1 MSVARLPK
9 ITSHITAPVSMFEI
23 TQPTTSPGIAGRSK
37 HRQDRERLGKT
48 HLNYAVCKPQQA
60 DNIGQHYID
69 CGDNGSLC
77 DKQDFFVSHIEL
89 SFRSFDLSV
98 F

>member
-1 MSVARLPK
+1 MPTAPMSVARLPK
-9 ITSHITAPVSMFEI
+9 ITSHITAPVSMLEM
-23 TQPTTSPGIAGRSK
+23 TQPTTSPGIAAGVNTGRIVS
-37 HRQDRERLGKT
+37 
-48 HLNYAVCKPQQA
+48 LNYAVCKPQQA